1 MATLPCL
8 SLVMPA
14 FNEERTITQSIQ
26 RVLSQPF
33 VGELI
38 IVNDASTDSTS
49 HILKG
54 VNDSRL
60 RVVTHPVNRGK
71 GAALRTGFALAT
83 MDFVGV
89 QDADLEYDP
98 ADLAKLIRPLQEDL
112 ADVVYGSRFITGE
125 ARRVLYY
132 WHSVGNRLLTFASNV
147 VTNINLSDMET
158 CYKIFRR
165 ELIQSIVIE
174 EDRFGFEPEI
184 TVKIA
189 KSGARIYEVG
199 ISYAGRSYAE
209 GKKIGWKD
217 GVSAMRCLVKY
228 SWQERQ
234 ASRRT

>member
-1 MATLPCL
+1 MAGGQGQL

-14 FNEERTITQSIQ
+14 FNEERTISQAID
-26 RVLSQPF
+26 RVLAQPF

-38 IVNDASTDSTS
+38 IVDDASTDQTP
-49 HILKG
+49 HLLQQIE
-54 VNDSRL
+54 DP
-60 RVVTHPVNRGK
+60 RVRVITHPINQGK
-71 GAALRTGFALAT
+71 GAALRTGFAEAT
-83 MDFVGV
+83 LDFVGV

-98 ADLAKLIRPLQEDL
+98 ADLAKLIKPLQEDL
-112 ADVVYGSRFITGE
+112 ADVVYGSRFITGD

-132 WHSVGNRLLTFASNV
+132 WHSVGNRLLTLASNV

-165 ELIQSIVIE
+165 ELIQSIPIE
-174 EDRFGFEPEI
+174 ENRFGFEPEI

-228 SWQERQ
+228 SWRER
-234 ASRRT
+234 R

>member
-1 MATLPCL
+1 MSTNEPRL

-14 FNEERTITQSIQ
+14 YNEEATIAQSID
-26 RVLSQPF
+26 RVLAQPF

-38 IVNDASTDSTS
+38 VVNDASTDSTAA
-49 HILKG
+49 ILEQLA
-54 VNDSRL
+54 DERI
-60 RVVTHPVNRGK
+60 VVLDHPVNRGK
-71 GAALRTGFALAT
+71 GAAIRTGIAHAT
-83 MDFVGV
+83 RDFVGI
-89 QDADLEYDP
+89 QDADLEYNP
-98 ADLAKLIRPLQEDL
+98 ADLARVIEPLEQGL
-112 ADVVYGSRFITGE
+112 ADVVYGSRFISGD

-132 WHSVGNRLLTFASNV
+132 WHSVGNRLLTLASNV
-147 VTNINLSDMET
+147 VTNVNLSDMET
-158 CYKIFRR
+158 CYKVFRR
-165 ELIQSIVIE
+165 ELIQSIPIE

-228 SWQERQ
+228 SWLERRKLQ
-234 ASRRT
+234 

>member
-14 FNEERTITQSIQ
+14 FNEERTISQSIQ

-132 WHSVGNRLLTFASNV
+132 WHSVGNHLLTFASNV

>member
-1 MATLPCL
+1 M
-8 SLVMPA
+8 
-14 FNEERTITQSIQ
+14 
-26 RVLSQPF
+26 RV
-33 VGELI
+33 I
-38 IVNDASTDSTS
+38 
-49 HILKG
+49 
-54 VNDSRL
+54 
-60 RVVTHPVNRGK
+60 THPLNQGK
-71 GAALRTGFALAT
+71 GAALRTGFAHAT
-83 MDFVGV
+83 GDFVGV

-98 ADLAKLIRPLQEDL
+98 ADLAKLIKPLQEDL
-112 ADVVYGSRFITGE
+112 ADVVYGSRFISGD

-132 WHSVGNRLLTFASNV
+132 WHSVGNRLLTLASNV

-165 ELIQSIVIE
+165 ELIQSIPIE

-228 SWQERQ
+228 SWRER
-234 ASRRT
+234 RHHP

>member
-14 FNEERTITQSIQ
+14 FNEERTISQSIQ